1 MHGVDIVTCKIQAL
15 LSVHTED
22 FFLFQI
28 CMFPFSAPRPELSPS
43 AHCFDDPLFLRFA
56 YGSSI
61 LDRVRSAFSV
71 CIFLL
76 LLCWLM
82 LELDEIN
89 ADDD

>member
-43 AHCFDDPLFLRFA
+43 AHCFVLVFFEMFVYA
-56 YGSSI
+56 YVVSSSS
-61 LDRVRSAFSV
+61 LSV
-71 CIFLL
+71 
-76 LLCWLM
+76 
-82 LELDEIN
+82 
-89 ADDD
+89 